1 MERLICLAVL
11 PWVAFAPPFRGVG
24 GLSWSGADR
33 IEGEGGCGRYDG
45 ESGVGEAEEVDGLGG
60 GGGTAGSGAAG
71 AAGGFA
77 RFCLDVDDGG
87 FAAFEGSGV
96 DDHFLGFGELFAMG
110 EDPFLAVDEVHVVA
124 EVAEGDLEEFE
135 FVLGHDGEATGAAD
149 AEYGGVATQ
158 AVDEHGFHGVASEED
173 EAAHGGGFVSAVV
186 VKVSRV
192 VESAHGVGLGAE
204 DAGGGYVTAESVA
217 TEGGGV
223 AAEYVPVLFEE
234 SGDALVGVVEP
245 EEGLSG

>member
-1 MERLICLAVL
+1 M
-11 PWVAFAPPFRGVG
+11 
-24 GLSWSGADR
+24 
-33 IEGEGGCGRYDG
+33 
-45 ESGVGEAEEVDGLGG
+45 GEAEEVDGF
-60 GGGTAGSGAAG
+60 GAL
-71 AAGGFA
+71 
-77 RFCLDVDDGG
+77 FCLDVDDGG

-96 DDHFLGFGELFAMG
+96 DDHFLGFGELFTVG

-204 DAGGGYVTAESVA
+204 DAGGGYMTAKSVT

-223 AAEYVPVLFEE
+223 AAQHVPVLFEE
-234 SGDALVGVVEP
+234 SGDAFVGVVEP
-245 EEGLSG
+245 EKGLGG